1 MNKQERESFNK
12 AHGVAM
18 QRRYLWTGLENY
30 SVIINYNPSPTN
42 RDKKVN
48 TYLSVM

>member
-1 MNKQERESFNK
+1 MNKQERERVSTK
-12 AHGVAM
+12 HMELRCKEDIYEQG
-18 QRRYLWTGLENY
+18 WKI
-30 SVIINYNPSPTN
+30 SVIINYNPSPTK